1 MELYLSSYRLGNEAQ
16 KLAEMV
22 GRGNKIA
29 VIGNAMDFVDEETR
43 KDQLQ
48 ENFDELRQIGLEPIE
63 IDLRDYFDK
72 SEELEAKMNEFN
84 AVYVRGG
91 NVFLLR
97 RAFAQSGFDKWILS
111 QKDNPK
117 LVYSGYSAGCCL
129 LSPSLRGI
137 EIVDD
142 PNTFAEGY
150 KDGIIW
156 DGLGIINYSF
166 VPHFESDHPESARV
180 GESIE
185 YLKKNNIPFKTL
197 HDGEVI
203 IIKND

>member
-1 MELYLSSYRLGNEAQ
+1 MELYLSSYRLGNESE

-29 VIGNAMDFVDEETR
+29 VIGNAMDFVDEEIR
-43 KDQLQ
+43 KEKID
-48 ENFDELRQIGLEPIE
+48 ENFEELKGIGLEPEE

-72 SEELEAKMNEFN
+72 PDALAKKMSEFN

-91 NVFLLR
+91 NVFVLR
-97 RAFAQSGFDKWILS
+97 RAFYESGFDKWLMS
-111 QKDNPK
+111 QKGNANF
-117 LVYSGYSAGCCL
+117 VYSGYSAGGCV
-129 LSPSLRGI
+129 LSPNLKGMD
-137 EIVDD
+137 IVDNLD
-142 PNTFAEGY
+142 ANPEGY
-150 KDGIIW
+150 KSGIVW
-156 DGLGIINYSF
+156 GGLGIIDYSF

-180 GESIE
+180 GESVE

-203 IIKND
+203 IDKAS